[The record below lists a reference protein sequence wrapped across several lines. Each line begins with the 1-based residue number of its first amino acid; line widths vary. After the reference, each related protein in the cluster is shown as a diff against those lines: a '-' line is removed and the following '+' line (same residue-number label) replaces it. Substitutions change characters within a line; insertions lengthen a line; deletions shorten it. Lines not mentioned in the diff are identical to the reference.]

1 MAEQTGAGKAI
12 SSLGGVGGLIS
23 IGSSLAGLFSGLGQR
38 KKAKKAL
45 AEAEKLNP
53 GVSGYEDIA
62 NEAKQAARE
71 GMSAQEYNRATTN
84 IDRSAQG
91 TLRQLGR
98 MSNPFAGIASAQ
110 RNKDDALSQ
119 LTASSEGIKR
129 QNRAAS
135 WAAQSQLQQARQQ
148 QYADAYNAAQALMGA
163 GQQNIAGAL
172 GSLGQFGLMQS
183 LYGNR
188 GNSGNGNSSVR
199 PLPGGGIS
207 TAGFNEWQLPGAGL
221 RGGSGLPGNNL
232 SGYGS
237 RLNAINPP
245 TRRQ

>member
-38 KKAKKAL
+38 KKAKAAL

-148 QYADAYNAAQALMGA
+148 QYADAYNQAQALMGA

-172 GSLGQFGLMQS
+172 GSLGQFGMYQS

-188 GNSGNGNSSVR
+188 PRTSAEPKPYLGT
-199 PLPGGGIS
+199 GGIS
-207 TAGFNEWQLPGAGL
+207 TAGFNEWELPGAGL

-232 SGYGS
+232 SGYSS
-237 RLNAINPP
+237 RLNAINPL